1 MQNRHTLAK
10 RVRQHWQLYVF
21 LILPVVWVLI
31 FKYYPMIGAQIAFK
45 DFNIAKG
52 VWDSEWVGL
61 YHFKKFLNAYQFK
74 RVIKNT
80 IVLSVYSILAAFP
93 FPILFALGVNVM
105 RGKRS
110 KKLVQ
115 TLTYMPHFISTVVL
129 VGMTMQLFHPT
140 VGVYG
145 AVMKALTG
153 HTPRDLFSNVNAF
166 PHLYVWSGV
175 WQSFGYNSI
184 IYLAAL
190 TSVSE
195 ELHEAAQIDGASRF
209 QRVMHVDIPAIVPT
223 IIIMLILRMG
233 HVMSLGF
240 EKIYLMQNTLN
251 LRVSEVISTF
261 VYKQGIGSGASND
274 YSYATAIGLFN
285 SLINLVLIVC
295 VNAVS
300 RRVSDTSLW

>member
-115 TLTYMPHFISTVVL
+115 THTYMPHFSKRLSPPV
-129 VGMTMQLFHPT
+129 
-140 VGVYG
+140 
-145 AVMKALTG
+145 
-153 HTPRDLFSNVNAF
+153 
-166 PHLYVWSGV
+166 
-175 WQSFGYNSI
+175 
-184 IYLAAL
+184 
-190 TSVSE
+190 
-195 ELHEAAQIDGASRF
+195 
-209 QRVMHVDIPAIVPT
+209 RV
-223 IIIMLILRMG
+223 
-233 HVMSLGF
+233 
-240 EKIYLMQNTLN
+240 E
-251 LRVSEVISTF
+251 
-261 VYKQGIGSGASND
+261 
-274 YSYATAIGLFN
+274 
-285 SLINLVLIVC
+285 
-295 VNAVS
+295 
-300 RRVSDTSLW
+300 RRVAELWLQLHHLSGGPDQRIRGAARGGPD

>member
-115 TLTYMPHFISTVVL
+115 TLTYMPHFSKRLSPPVRVERRVAEL
-129 VGMTMQLFHPT
+129 WLQL
-140 VGVYG
+140 
-145 AVMKALTG
+145 
-153 HTPRDLFSNVNAF
+153 
-166 PHLYVWSGV
+166 
-175 WQSFGYNSI
+175 
-184 IYLAAL
+184 
-190 TSVSE
+190 
-195 ELHEAAQIDGASRF
+195 DGASRF

-274 YSYATAIGLFN
+274 CSYATAIGLFH
-285 SLINLVLIVC
+285 SLINLALIVC